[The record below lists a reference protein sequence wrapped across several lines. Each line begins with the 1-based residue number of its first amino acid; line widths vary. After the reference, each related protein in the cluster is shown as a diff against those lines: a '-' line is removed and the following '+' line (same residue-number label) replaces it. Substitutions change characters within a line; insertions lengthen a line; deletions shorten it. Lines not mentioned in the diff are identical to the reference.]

1 MFVLLNLVILIVG
14 VAVLL
19 GGAYV
24 LLRGATTIA
33 VAAGISP
40 VIIGATVVAFGTSAP
55 ELVVTIAAGL
65 RGISGVAVGN
75 VVGSN
80 IANVFLVLGL
90 TAIISPI
97 SVHRRL
103 IRWEIPVLAVATV
116 LTVIF
121 SVGGVLSRIEG
132 ALMLSGL
139 AAFLVVS
146 PRLFPEIGEEIEADV
161 AVPVRVPRR
170 RHVLIAVAF
179 VLAGLATL
187 AVSAEV
193 IVRSASDL
201 ALEVGISEF
210 VVGVVV
216 VAVGTSL
223 PELVTSGMA
232 AFKNEHDLAVGNIVG
247 SNIFN
252 LLGVAG
258 AGAAVSGL
266 AIDNSLF
273 QFEIPMMM
281 LSSAILVPLV
291 LPRSR
296 IGRHAGVGLVALYVA
311 TVAFTI
317 VRGS

>member
-1 MFVLLNLVILIVG
+1 MLLNTLLLIVG

-19 GGAYV
+19 AGAWV

-55 ELVVTIAAGL
+55 EFVVTIAAGL
-65 RGISGVAVGN
+65 RGASGVAVGN

-90 TAIISPI
+90 TAAISPI
-97 SVHRRL
+97 TVHQRL
-103 IRWEIPVLAVATV
+103 IRWEIPVLLVATL
-116 LTVIF
+116 LTVVFAI
-121 SVGGVLSRIEG
+121 GGSLTRVEG
-132 ALMLSGL
+132 AIMLAGL
-139 AAFLVVS
+139 AAFLVIS
-146 PRLFPEIGEEIEADV
+146 PRLFPEIGAEIEAEV
-161 AVPVRVPRR
+161 AVPARAPRR
-170 RHVLIAVAF
+170 KHILTAIGF
-179 VLAGLATL
+179 VLAGLAGL
-187 AVSAEV
+187 AISAEV
-193 IVRSASDL
+193 IVRSASSL
-201 ALEVGISEF
+201 ALEVGISDF
-210 VVGVVV
+210 VVGVVI

-232 AFKNEHDLAVGNIVG
+232 ALKNEHDIAVGNIVG

-252 LLGVAG
+252 LLAVAG
-258 AGAAVSGL
+258 AGALVSGL
-266 AIDNSLF
+266 DIDSSLF
-273 QFEIPMMM
+273 QFEIPMMV
-281 LSSAILVPLV
+281 LSSVILVPLV

-296 IGRHAGVGLVALYVA
+296 IGRPAGLGLIVLYVA